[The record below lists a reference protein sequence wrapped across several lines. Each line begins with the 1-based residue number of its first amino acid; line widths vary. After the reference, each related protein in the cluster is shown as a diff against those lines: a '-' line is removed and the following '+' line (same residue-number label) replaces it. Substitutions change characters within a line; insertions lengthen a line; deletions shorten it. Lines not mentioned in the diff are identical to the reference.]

1 LVHGLLVRRP
11 VGEQVDISGRSFEK
25 SGWDIIVIG
34 AGIAGLTAARE
45 LARAGARV
53 AVLEGRGRPGGRIL
67 SVRPETNSAPVELG
81 AEFVHGKPPE
91 LLALARDAGI
101 ELEPVA
107 GRHFELSGGEVRP
120 AKELDDIL
128 GELERAQPSEGES
141 ALELARMRGFD
152 SEHARWFQH
161 FVEGFHGGPSDRVSA
176 RSIVRQTATTE
187 TQARSRQGYGA
198 LVDFL
203 SAELVNAGAGLALG
217 CRVENVAVTAQGVV
231 VRDGLREYRADA
243 CIVAVPLAM
252 FQAPPELG
260 GIELEPPPPE
270 VLLAAR
276 RFESGL
282 ALRVTLRLVEPVPF
296 QAALPAG
303 AFVHALDEDFPTWW
317 AGSDPSEPR
326 LVAWC
331 GGPRCA
337 KIAGDRRAGAAAL
350 ATFARLLGKT
360 LPETRALVRDVY
372 VHDFGVDQFSRG
384 AYPYELAAGDSDV
397 ELPIFAGS
405 PPLLVVGD
413 FFDADEVGTVAA
425 AVKSGTAAARTLLG
439 RRHAAAE

>member
-1 LVHGLLVRRP
+1 VGDELDSNEGP
-11 VGEQVDISGRSFEK
+11 VQKG
-25 SGWDIIVIG
+25 GWDVIVIG
-34 AGIAGLTAARE
+34 AGIAGLSAARE
-45 LARAGARV
+45 LARSGARV

-67 SVRPETNSAPVELG
+67 TVRPEPAASPVELG
-81 AEFVHGKPPE
+81 AEFIHGKPTE
-91 LLALARDAGI
+91 LLALAREAGI
-101 ELEPVA
+101 ALESVA

-120 AKELDDIL
+120 AKELADVL
-128 GELERAQPSEGES
+128 GELARARPTDGES
-141 ALELARMRGFD
+141 ALELAHMRGFD
-152 SEHARWFQH
+152 YEHARWFEH
-161 FVEGFHGGPSDRVSA
+161 FVEGFHGGPADRVSG
-176 RSIVRQTATTE
+176 RSIIRQAATTE
-187 TQARSRQGYGA
+187 TQARPRQGYGA

-217 CRVENVAVTAQGVV
+217 CRVETVAVTAHGVL

-252 FQAPPELG
+252 FQAPRELG

-270 VLLAAR
+270 VQLAAR

-282 ALRVTLRLVEPVPF
+282 ALRVTLRLVEPAPF
-296 QAALPAG
+296 QASLPAG
-303 AFVHALDEDFPTWW
+303 SFLHALDEDFPTWW
-317 AGSDPSEPR
+317 SGSDAGEPR

-350 ATFARLLGKT
+350 STFARLLGKS
-360 LPETRALVRDVY
+360 LPEARALVRDVY
-372 VHDFGVDQFSRG
+372 VHDFGVDQLSRG
-384 AYPYELAAGDSDV
+384 AYPYELASSDSDV

-413 FFDADEVGTVAA
+413 FFDENEVGTVGA
-425 AVKSGTAAARTLLG
+425 AVRSGTAAARTLLG
-439 RRHAAAE
+439 RKHAAAE

>member
-1 LVHGLLVRRP
+1 MGDEFESIEPSGGTGRR
-11 VGEQVDISGRSFEK
+11 
-25 SGWDIIVIG
+25 WDVIVVG
-34 AGIAGLTAARE
+34 AGIGGLAAARE
-45 LARAGARV
+45 LARSGARV

-67 SVRPETNSAPVELG
+67 TLRPEPSAQPVELG
-81 AEFVHGKPPE
+81 AEFIHGRPRE
-91 LLALARDAGI
+91 LLALARDAGL

-107 GRHFELSGGEVRP
+107 GAHFELSEGEVRP
-120 AKELDDIL
+120 AKTLADVL
-128 GELERAQPSEGES
+128 GELEHAQWGDSGS
-141 ALELARMRGFD
+141 ALELAHMRGLD
-152 SEHARWFQH
+152 PEHARWFQH
-161 FVEGFHGGPSDRVSA
+161 FVEGFHGGPADRVSA
-176 RSIVRQTATTE
+176 RSIIRQAAVTG
-187 TQARSRQGYGA
+187 TQARVRQGYGA

-217 CRVENVAVTAQGVV
+217 CRVQTVGLTAQGVV
-231 VRDGLREYRADA
+231 VRDGFREYRAGA

-282 ALRVTLRLVEPVPF
+282 ALRVTLRLSEPAPF
-296 QAALPAG
+296 QAALPPG
-303 AFVHALDEDFPTWW
+303 SFVHALDEDFPTWW
-317 AGSDPSEPR
+317 SSSDGGEPR
-326 LVAWC
+326 VVAWC

-337 KIAGDRRAGAAAL
+337 KIAGDRRAGATGL

-360 LPETRALVRDVY
+360 LPEARTLVRDVH
-372 VHDFGVDQFSRG
+372 VHDFGVDQLSRG
-384 AYPYELAAGDSDV
+384 AYPYELAAGDSEV
-397 ELPIFAGS
+397 ELPIYAGS

-413 FFDADEVGTVAA
+413 FFDPDEVGTVGA
-425 AVKSGTAAARTLLG
+425 AVKSGTAAARALLG

>member
-1 LVHGLLVRRP
+1 MGDEVESSDGSV
-11 VGEQVDISGRSFEK
+11 QK
-25 SGWDIIVIG
+25 SRWDVIVVG
-34 AGIAGLTAARE
+34 AGIAGLSAARE
-45 LARAGARV
+45 LARSGARV

-67 SVRPETNSAPVELG
+67 TVRPEAAALPVELG
-81 AEFVHGKPPE
+81 AEFVHGKPPD
-91 LLALARDAGI
+91 LLALVREAGV

-120 AKELDDIL
+120 AKELDHVL
-128 GELERAQPSEGES
+128 GELERGSASDGES
-141 ALELARMRGFD
+141 ALELGHMRGFD
-152 SEHARWFQH
+152 SEHTRWLQH
-161 FVEGFHGGPSDRVSA
+161 FVEGFHGGPADRVSA
-176 RSIVRQTATTE
+176 RSIIRQAATTE

-203 SAELVNAGAGLALG
+203 SAELVNAGSGLALG
-217 CRVENVAVTAQGVV
+217 CRVETVAVTAHGVL
-231 VRDGLREYRADA
+231 VRDGLREYRAGA

-252 FQAPPELG
+252 FQAPRELG

-276 RFESGL
+276 RFENGL
-282 ALRVTLRLVEPVPF
+282 ALRVTLRLVEPAPF

-303 AFVHALDEDFPTWW
+303 AFMHVLDEDFPTWW
-317 AGSDPSEPR
+317 SSSDGREPR

-350 ATFARLLGKT
+350 ATFARLLGKS
-360 LPETRALVRDVY
+360 LPEARALVRDVY
-372 VHDFGVDQFSRG
+372 VHDFGVDQLSRG
-384 AYPYELAAGDSDV
+384 AYPYELATSDSEV

-425 AVKSGTAAARTLLG
+425 AVKSGTAAARALLG